1 MVGWRQEEYRED
13 CLGEGRKTP
22 CLVPLEGWGWWESLS
37 LSCAHTLTQDDSG
50 ECTFGWDAGTLEH
63 WLESLLPNFPGTVG
77 NRMRV
82 EPL

>member
-1 MVGWRQEEYRED
+1 MSCSSGGVGVV
-13 CLGEGRKTP
+13 GIA
-22 CLVPLEGWGWWESLS
+22 LS